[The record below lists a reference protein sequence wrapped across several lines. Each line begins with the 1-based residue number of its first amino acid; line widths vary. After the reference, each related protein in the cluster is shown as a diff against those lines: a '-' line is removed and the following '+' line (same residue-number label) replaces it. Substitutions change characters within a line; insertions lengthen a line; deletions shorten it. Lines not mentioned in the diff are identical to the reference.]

1 MRTMTIIENN
11 KKDAI
16 KNFLLKK
23 PTRKLKIKNKVLK
36 KKTKISINKLNT
48 IFKENTR
55 INFKIEK
62 MISNMNDMSG
72 F

>member
-48 IFKENTR
+48 IFKENTG
-55 INFKIEK
+55 INFKIKK